1 MSRQKEGVQKKIFRF
16 ESNDD
21 RQKNDNDTM
30 TRDQSKLLKLE
41 LKRLHMKLALVD
53 ELSKS
58 KKKKEIGCSLAG

>member
-1 MSRQKEGVQKKIFRF
+1 MSRQIEGDQNKSFRF

-21 RQKNDNDTM
+21 RQNNDTM
-30 TRDQSKLLKLE
+30 TRDQSKLLKFE